1 LTSALTERFWQPLE
15 EEPVP
20 VPADDGSAAQLG
32 AADALAPADALEAA
46 VGAVPAWD
54 AAPVLEL
61 PEEQAVRV
69 RPVASEIAASPAFV
83 MMCTNRPFAYT
94 CGNLMTFAKTK
105 FSSPRRA

>member
-1 LTSALTERFWQPLE
+1 MIPTVTLRSATVQSGVPEEEPDEPE

-20 VPADDGSAAQLG
+20 VPEDDGSAAELG
-32 AADALAPADALEAA
+32 AVDALPPADA

-54 AAPVLEL
+54 AASVLEL

-83 MMCTNRPFAYT
+83 MVCTNRPFAYI
-94 CGNLMTFAKTK
+94 
-105 FSSPRRA
+105 